1 MQSGGEAAWT
11 SYSQGILAVGTA
23 LLEKR
28 RNHIR
33 LYVSS
38 VFFLCARASVTNI
51 RNIDGFMI
59 DITDDHGYI
68 ETKTC
73 NHKCA
78 NLSNSF
84 KLSLLMVAPI
94 SDSDQQH
101 RRNQAKQ

>member
-1 MQSGGEAAWT
+1 MT
-11 SYSQGILAVGTA
+11 DV
-23 LLEKR
+23 
-28 RNHIR
+28 
-33 LYVSS
+33 
-38 VFFLCARASVTNI
+38 

-73 NHKCA
+73 NHKSA
-78 NLSNSF
+78 SLSNSF